1 MEENPL
7 DKKHDVNTS
16 IFIGNQAEKEI
27 AEMKRGIME
36 GEGMRFLHTKWK
48 PCPLR
53 GVYFWNRD
61 WEE

>member
-1 MEENPL
+1 MDNRNDIEA
-7 DKKHDVNTS
+7 S
-16 IFIGNQAEKEI
+16 MCIGNDVVKEI
-27 AEMKRGIME
+27 AEMKREIME
-36 GEGMRFLHTKWK
+36 GEGMRFLHTKWR